1 MCSCSPEKAL
11 KDSLQPYEAA
21 YLSRSLS
28 RLFDPINLVF
38 PMGGRNLP
46 SSDEL
51 DSIIKT
57 INRCEGFSLSN
68 ISRVCSF
75 VILISGSLIEIL
87 NQKKKLVNG
96 FKFKHDFSFL
106 LECSESLSVKTLC
119 VIKAGH
125 ADSAGCLQWAECR
138 LGGSEPL
145 FGCGQ
150 ERRQD
155 GPALLCQVWTAGAY
169 LT

>member
-1 MCSCSPEKAL
+1 M
-11 KDSLQPYEAA
+11 
-21 YLSRSLS
+21 
-28 RLFDPINLVF
+28 FW
-38 PMGGRNLP
+38 
-46 SSDEL
+46 
-51 DSIIKT
+51 
-57 INRCEGFSLSN
+57 
-68 ISRVCSF
+68 IS
-75 VILISGSLIEIL
+75 E
-87 NQKKKLVNG
+87 N
-96 FKFKHDFSFL
+96 
-106 LECSESLSVKTLC
+106 TLC